1 MTISVTEH
9 RTLGV
14 APANGSRRPTFATG
28 EGHSQSA
35 RVWRGSGT
43 QLAPGQPAA
52 CRWAGGNVH
61 LSDDVVASDGYDG
74 APGRFAQPRLACAPA
89 IGAENLVTLERM
101 FSVLRATAQCAAA
114 AALVLAAG
122 LLADVARAQAPQA
135 REQGQGRA
143 DVDAESVSRRQP
155 LLLERALAGLQGTRA
170 DDPPRLF
177 FVGFAGYG
185 PEAVFK
191 REVLAVRALFDARF
205 GTGGRSLVL
214 VNHATTLDAIALA
227 SPANLDR
234 ALHHIGGLMSRNK
247 DVLFLFLTSHGR
259 KDLLAVEMPGFG
271 LDDLTPASLKAMLDR
286 SGIKNRVIVLS
297 ACHSG
302 SFVPALADPTT
313 LVMTAAHADRT
324 SFGCEDRRE
333 WTYFGDAF
341 FNRALRRESSFERA
355 FDRARRLISRWEK
368 TERLEQSLPQIA
380 GGDGLRQRI
389 EEIAGRTMAQ
399 K

>member
-1 MTISVTEH
+1 
-9 RTLGV
+9 
-14 APANGSRRPTFATG
+14 
-28 EGHSQSA
+28 
-35 RVWRGSGT
+35 
-43 QLAPGQPAA
+43 
-52 CRWAGGNVH
+52 
-61 LSDDVVASDGYDG
+61 
-74 APGRFAQPRLACAPA
+74 
-89 IGAENLVTLERM
+89 M